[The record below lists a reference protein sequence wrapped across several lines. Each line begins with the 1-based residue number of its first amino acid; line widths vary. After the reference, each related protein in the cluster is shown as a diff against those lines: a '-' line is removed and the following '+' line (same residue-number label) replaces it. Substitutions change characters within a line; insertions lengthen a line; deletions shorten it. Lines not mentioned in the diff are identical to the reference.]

1 MVMRISRSACL
12 SGAVVLLA
20 SLLVLRSAYAHAAY
34 ERSAPGAGALVS
46 TAPAQVDIWFTQDM
60 FRRQGENWIR
70 VSGPD
75 GAEVQSG
82 EAAIDDDDRRHM
94 SVALAGDL
102 EPGEYI
108 VNWRTLSSEDGDS
121 EEGTFSFTFDPQAQT
136 TSTPMQSVTATS
148 LPPTSTP
155 VAPRPSPT
163 VPSAT
168 GVGCA
173 AGLVPAIGLVALT
186 AGSRRRKA

>member
-1 MVMRISRSACL
+1 MRVSRRAWL
-12 SGAVVLLA
+12 SGAVVVLA
-20 SLLVLRSAYAHAAY
+20 SLLALRSAYAHAAY
-34 ERSAPGAGALVS
+34 ERSEPGAGSLVS
-46 TAPAQVDIWFTQDM
+46 TAPARVDIWFTQDM

-82 EAAIDDDDRRHM
+82 ESAIDDDDRRHM

-102 EPGEYI
+102 EPGEYT
-108 VNWRTLSSEDGDS
+108 VTWRTLSSEDGDS

-136 TSTPMQSVTATS
+136 TSTPMQSVTATL
-148 LPPTSTP
+148 LPPTHTP
-155 VAPRPSPT
+155 VAQPSPT

-173 AGLVPAIGLVALT
+173 AGLVPAIGLAALT
-186 AGSRRRKA
+186 AGSQRRKA

>member
-1 MVMRISRSACL
+1 
-12 SGAVVLLA
+12 
-20 SLLVLRSAYAHAAY
+20 
-34 ERSAPGAGALVS
+34 
-46 TAPAQVDIWFTQDM
+46 M

-94 SVALAGDL
+94 SVALISDL
-102 EPGEYI
+102 EPGGYT
-108 VNWRTLSSEDGDS
+108 VTWRTLSSEDGDS

-136 TSTPMQSVTATS
+136 TSTPMQSATATS
-148 LPPTSTP
+148 PPLTRTP
-155 VAPRPSPT
+155 VAPQPNPT
-163 VPSAT
+163 EPSAT

-173 AGLVPAIGLVALT
+173 AGLAPAIGLAVLT